1 MARLNEASDD
11 DEELPELST
20 LLNAGRRKPREAQT
34 SRSSPRKAQRTT
46 PGHRTKTTDDESAR
60 NMTASLSLS
69 ENALETASNDSQA
82 RIQKPLRLAHVNSLL
97 LPTLHSKAA
106 PIKSPRKLQATVS
119 IVEIEKSGSG
129 RGVRDTPKRRAAQ
142 KVDFTAFA
150 EDLRIALQQ
159 EGGRDGEE
167 EEEEEEEDDELSD
180 FIVSDDAREEEL
192 RRPRGMGRSWK
203 KLQSRRF
210 DESGLKNDG
219 LEGTPKPR
227 SAVID
232 LTSPEKA
239 IQTTASHKPR
249 PQSTSQEDFT
259 EDPGA
264 NLKLYVSSPTQSQT
278 A

>member
-1 MARLNEASDD
+1 MARLHEASDD
-11 DEELPELST
+11 DEELPELFT
-20 LLNAGRRKPREAQT
+20 LLNAGRSKPREAQT
-34 SRSSPRKAQRTT
+34 SRSSPRRAQRTT

-82 RIQKPLRLAHVNSLL
+82 WIQKPLRLAHVNSLL

-119 IVEIEKSGSG
+119 VVEIEKSGSG

-142 KVDFTAFA
+142 KVDFRAFA

-159 EGGRDGEE
+159 EGRRDGEKE
-167 EEEEEEEDDELSD
+167 EEQEEDDELSD
-180 FIVSDDAREEEL
+180 FIVSDDASEEEL
-192 RRPRGMGRSWK
+192 RRPRGLGRSWR

-210 DESGLKNDG
+210 DESGLENDG

-239 IQTTASHKPR
+239 IQTTASPKPR
-249 PQSTSQEDFT
+249 PQATSQEDFT

-264 NLKLYVSSPTQSQT
+264 NLKLYVSSPTQTQT